1 METLPQAKTV
11 GPPPFLGSFTKG
23 FNTVAS
29 HVWLILPPVLLDLF
43 LWFGPHLSLQKLL
56 SPIFAQL
63 ITDMV
68 KSAGANLPQNFEM
81 ANELTQTMLV
91 SSNLMTALRSYPI
104 GVPSLMAIASPLVN
118 ALGLPVVYQVPN
130 LQTALLIWL
139 GLTLTG
145 VLLGS
150 LYFSSLAKAAGR
162 VVEAVPDRKPVDT
175 FGQVLIFTL
184 LMYAVLFIVGI
195 PILMFL
201 GLMTLIN
208 PALGQII
215 FMVVFFLVSVVSDAA
230 GVFPVRDIHR
240 WIESDAIHR
249 CQLQAGT
256 RLPER
261 HRVVHFV
268 RNFDRDYPGYALGKT
283 ALQFLADADQHWR
296 ACLRQHG
303 IDHIRVRLFS
313 GWDALDADSYHRYG
327 YDRSGI
333 INI

>member
-23 FNTVAS
+23 FNSVAS
-29 HVWLILPPVLLDLF
+29 RVWLILPPVLLDLF
-43 LWFGPHLSLQKLL
+43 LWFGPRLSLQNLL

-63 ITDMV
+63 TTDMV
-68 KSAGANLPQNFEM
+68 KSAGANLPQNFNT

-118 ALGLPVVYQVPN
+118 ALGLPVIYQVPN
-130 LQTALLIWL
+130 VQTALLIWL

-150 LYFSSLAKAAGR
+150 LYFSSLAKAAGS

-184 LMYAVLFIVGI
+184 LMYAVLIIVGI

-215 FMVVFFLVSVVSDAA
+215 FMVVFFLVLWFLMPLVFSPFGIFTAGLKVMPSIAVSFKLVRGYLKGTGLFILFAILIEIILDTLWVKPPSNSWLMLISIGGHAFVSTGLITSAFVYYLGGMRWMRIRTTVTDTIVAA
-230 GVFPVRDIHR
+230 
-240 WIESDAIHR
+240 
-249 CQLQAGT
+249 
-256 RLPER
+256 
-261 HRVVHFV
+261 
-268 RNFDRDYPGYALGKT
+268 
-283 ALQFLADADQHWR
+283 
-296 ACLRQHG
+296 
-303 IDHIRVRLFS
+303 
-313 GWDALDADSYHRYG
+313 
-327 YDRSGI
+327 
-333 INI
+333 